1 MSVNLIFR
9 IPAIGIIVT
18 VLTQIL
24 KHSGRE
30 EQAFL
35 TSLAGLLLV
44 LFWIVPYIY
53 ELFSNDE
60 GSVCIIGGSMDILR
74 IPMIGMTGVC
84 LAIPL
89 KSYKAEYGMLIS
101 LGTCVCIF
109 IYLVTKLEIVVE
121 YIGRIETVLN
131 LDGGY
136 IRLMLKMMG
145 ITYVAQFA
153 AEICKDAG
161 YGAVGSQIELFGKV
175 SILFV
180 SMPVLLALLQ
190 TVGDFL

>member
-1 MSVNLIFR
+1 
-9 IPAIGIIVT
+9 
-18 VLTQIL
+18 
-24 KHSGRE
+24 
-30 EQAFL
+30 
-35 TSLAGLLLV
+35 
-44 LFWIVPYIY
+44 
-53 ELFSNDE
+53 
-60 GSVCIIGGSMDILR
+60 
-74 IPMIGMTGVC
+74 MIGMAGVC

-161 YGAVGSQIELFGKV
+161 YSSIAGQIELFARLAV
-175 SILFV
+175 LAV
-180 SMPVLLALLQ
+180 SMPVLLALLE
-190 TVGDFL
+190 TVHDFL

>member
-1 MSVNLIFR
+1 
-9 IPAIGIIVT
+9 
-18 VLTQIL
+18 
-24 KHSGRE
+24 
-30 EQAFL
+30 
-35 TSLAGLLLV
+35 
-44 LFWIVPYIY
+44 
-53 ELFSNDE
+53 
-60 GSVCIIGGSMDILR
+60 MDILK
-74 IPMIGMTGVC
+74 IAMIGMAGVC

-161 YGAVGSQIELFGKV
+161 YGAVGSSFPSICTFIICSIKNTRLFIF
-175 SILFV
+175 SLDYMI
-180 SMPVLLALLQ
+180 
-190 TVGDFL
+190 

>member
-1 MSVNLIFR
+1 
-9 IPAIGIIVT
+9 
-18 VLTQIL
+18 
-24 KHSGRE
+24 
-30 EQAFL
+30 
-35 TSLAGLLLV
+35 
-44 LFWIVPYIY
+44 
-53 ELFSNDE
+53 
-60 GSVCIIGGSMDILR
+60 
-74 IPMIGMTGVC
+74 MIGMTGVC

-161 YGAVGSQIELFGKV
+161 
-175 SILFV
+175 
-180 SMPVLLALLQ
+180 
-190 TVGDFL
+190 

>member
-1 MSVNLIFR
+1 
-9 IPAIGIIVT
+9 
-18 VLTQIL
+18 
-24 KHSGRE
+24 
-30 EQAFL
+30 
-35 TSLAGLLLV
+35 
-44 LFWIVPYIY
+44 
-53 ELFSNDE
+53 
-60 GSVCIIGGSMDILR
+60 MDILK
-74 IPMIGMTGVC
+74 IAMIGMTGVC

-153 AEICKDAG
+153 AGKSVRMRAMVRS
-161 YGAVGSQIELFGKV
+161 GARSSCLVRCPF
-175 SILFV
+175 
-180 SMPVLLALLQ
+180 
-190 TVGDFL
+190 FL

>member
-1 MSVNLIFR
+1 
-9 IPAIGIIVT
+9 
-18 VLTQIL
+18 
-24 KHSGRE
+24 
-30 EQAFL
+30 
-35 TSLAGLLLV
+35 
-44 LFWIVPYIY
+44 
-53 ELFSNDE
+53 
-60 GSVCIIGGSMDILR
+60 MDILK
-74 IPMIGMTGVC
+74 IAMIGMAGVC

-136 IRLMLKMMG
+136 IRLMIKMMG

-153 AEICKDAG
+153 AEICKYAG

>member
-1 MSVNLIFR
+1 
-9 IPAIGIIVT
+9 
-18 VLTQIL
+18 
-24 KHSGRE
+24 
-30 EQAFL
+30 
-35 TSLAGLLLV
+35 
-44 LFWIVPYIY
+44 
-53 ELFSNDE
+53 
-60 GSVCIIGGSMDILR
+60 MDILK
-74 IPMIGMTGVC
+74 IAMIGMAGVC

-161 YGAVGSQIELFGKV
+161 YGAVGEPDRIVWQGVHSFCEYAGIAG
-175 SILFV
+175 I
-180 SMPVLLALLQ
+180 AAD
-190 TVGDFL
+190 GWGFL

>member
-1 MSVNLIFR
+1 MASDLVSDVVAYLKDHYGENAYDPDIEKR
-9 IPAIGIIVT
+9 IHT
-18 VLTQIL
+18 V
-24 KHSGRE
+24 S
-30 EQAFL
+30 
-35 TSLAGLLLV
+35 
-44 LFWIVPYIY
+44 
-53 ELFSNDE
+53 
-60 GSVCIIGGSMDILR
+60 
-74 IPMIGMTGVC
+74 
-84 LAIPL
+84 
-89 KSYKAEYGMLIS
+89 
-101 LGTCVCIF
+101 
-109 IYLVTKLEIVVE
+109 
-121 YIGRIETVLN
+121 

>member
-1 MSVNLIFR
+1 
-9 IPAIGIIVT
+9 
-18 VLTQIL
+18 
-24 KHSGRE
+24 
-30 EQAFL
+30 
-35 TSLAGLLLV
+35 
-44 LFWIVPYIY
+44 
-53 ELFSNDE
+53 
-60 GSVCIIGGSMDILR
+60 
-74 IPMIGMTGVC
+74 MIGMAGVC

-153 AEICKDAG
+153 AEICKDAC

>member
-1 MSVNLIFR
+1 
-9 IPAIGIIVT
+9 
-18 VLTQIL
+18 
-24 KHSGRE
+24 
-30 EQAFL
+30 
-35 TSLAGLLLV
+35 
-44 LFWIVPYIY
+44 
-53 ELFSNDE
+53 
-60 GSVCIIGGSMDILR
+60 MDILK
-74 IPMIGMTGVC
+74 IAMIGMAGVC

-121 YIGRIETVLN
+121 YIGRI
-131 LDGGY
+131 DGGY

>member
-1 MSVNLIFR
+1 
-9 IPAIGIIVT
+9 
-18 VLTQIL
+18 
-24 KHSGRE
+24 
-30 EQAFL
+30 
-35 TSLAGLLLV
+35 
-44 LFWIVPYIY
+44 
-53 ELFSNDE
+53 
-60 GSVCIIGGSMDILR
+60 MDILK
-74 IPMIGMTGVC
+74 IAMIGMAGVC

-161 YGAVGSQIELFGKV
+161 YGAVGSQIEVFGKV

>member
-1 MSVNLIFR
+1 
-9 IPAIGIIVT
+9 
-18 VLTQIL
+18 
-24 KHSGRE
+24 
-30 EQAFL
+30 
-35 TSLAGLLLV
+35 
-44 LFWIVPYIY
+44 
-53 ELFSNDE
+53 
-60 GSVCIIGGSMDILR
+60 MDILK
-74 IPMIGMTGVC
+74 IAMIGMTGVC

-190 TVGDFL
+190 TVGDFYESQRCIKKLLFWTLYRKIKGKFIFCGNVIDCGNVTVSVAGAGGEEERARYRCGQGIGYRSGERSRF

>member
-1 MSVNLIFR
+1 
-9 IPAIGIIVT
+9 
-18 VLTQIL
+18 
-24 KHSGRE
+24 
-30 EQAFL
+30 
-35 TSLAGLLLV
+35 
-44 LFWIVPYIY
+44 
-53 ELFSNDE
+53 
-60 GSVCIIGGSMDILR
+60 MDILK
-74 IPMIGMTGVC
+74 IAMIGMAGVC

-161 YGAVGSQIELFGKV
+161 YSAVAGQIEIYERLAV
-175 SILFV
+175 LAI
-180 SMPVLLALLQ
+180 SMPILTALLE
-190 TVGDFL
+190 TIHGFLG

>member
-1 MSVNLIFR
+1 
-9 IPAIGIIVT
+9 
-18 VLTQIL
+18 
-24 KHSGRE
+24 
-30 EQAFL
+30 
-35 TSLAGLLLV
+35 
-44 LFWIVPYIY
+44 
-53 ELFSNDE
+53 
-60 GSVCIIGGSMDILR
+60 MDILK
-74 IPMIGMTGVC
+74 IAMIGMAGVC

-180 SMPVLLALLQ
+180 SMPGIAGIAADGWGFFMRDRDVLRSC
-190 TVGDFL
+190 DFGRYIRKVKGKFIFCWNIIAFMTW

>member
-1 MSVNLIFR
+1 
-9 IPAIGIIVT
+9 
-18 VLTQIL
+18 
-24 KHSGRE
+24 
-30 EQAFL
+30 
-35 TSLAGLLLV
+35 
-44 LFWIVPYIY
+44 
-53 ELFSNDE
+53 
-60 GSVCIIGGSMDILR
+60 MDILK
-74 IPMIGMTGVC
+74 IAMIGMAGVC

-109 IYLVTKLEIVVE
+109 IYL
-121 YIGRIETVLN
+121 
-131 LDGGY
+131 
-136 IRLMLKMMG
+136 
-145 ITYVAQFA
+145 A